1 VIGLVLFQLAF
12 YASSHDRSKIPWPTV
27 IVGLFMQQVIAMFV
41 LKTGAG
47 FSIFT
52 WIATLASDFL
62 AQAQQGVSFFFNQE
76 IADSHWFFASTVGS
90 LVF

>member
-1 VIGLVLFQLAF
+1 
-12 YASSHDRSKIPWPTV
+12 
-27 IVGLFMQQVIAMFV
+27 MQQAIAMFV

-62 AQAQQGVSFFFNQE
+62 NEAQVGVSFFFTAD
-76 IADSHWFFASTVGS
+76 IAAAHWFFASTVGQTCFRS
-90 LVF
+90 SDAHACG